1 MKFSDKNRINLFA
14 AGYKLLGAGCG
25 GFMLIMAKDE
35 DAATTIKKELS
46 ENPVNDRTRFL
57 DFSVSPTGFSVTKS

>member
-1 MKFSDKNRINLFA
+1 MQNAIIFSCPR
-14 AGYKLLGAGCG
+14 YKLPVVGGG

-46 ENPVNDRTRFL
+46 ENPANPRARFP
-57 DFSVSPTGFSVTKS
+57 DFSISPAGFQVKKS